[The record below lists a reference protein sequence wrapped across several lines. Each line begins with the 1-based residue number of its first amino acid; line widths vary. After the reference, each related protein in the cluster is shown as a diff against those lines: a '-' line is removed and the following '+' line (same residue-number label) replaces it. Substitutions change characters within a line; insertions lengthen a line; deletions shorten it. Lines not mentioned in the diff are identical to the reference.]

1 MLDVALFEEK
11 KDIIQYQPTEDEKV
25 RTNFV
30 IKRISDMQQARVVV
44 DRDRNIYQTMIDA
57 IWTPYPDERS
67 SSTVPLASSIIEL
80 CVAEATKIKTEFNFK
95 AETSKH

>member
-1 MLDVALFEEK
+1 MLDVKMFELD
-11 KDIIQYQPTEDEKV
+11 KDYPQYQPSKDEEV
-25 RTNFV
+25 RTNYV
-30 IKRISDMQQARVVV
+30 KNRIAAMQAARTVV
-44 DRDRNIYQTMIDA
+44 DKDWDIYQTMIDA

-80 CVAEATKIKTEFNFK
+80 FVAEATKIKTEFNFK